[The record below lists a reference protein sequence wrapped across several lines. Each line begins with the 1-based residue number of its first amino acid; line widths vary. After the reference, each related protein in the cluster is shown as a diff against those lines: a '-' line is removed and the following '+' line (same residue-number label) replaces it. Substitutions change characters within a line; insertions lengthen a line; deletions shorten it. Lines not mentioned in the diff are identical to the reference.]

1 MEPTLLQW
9 FVDCSADW
17 AWVGQCQNDIPPEQ
31 CNMQKCPHP
40 SGFIL
45 GGKAGFISVYEETSE
60 PAEPF
65 LVVREDLYAWY
76 IYMSLLFCAREYVC
90 M

>member
-1 MEPTLLQW
+1 
-9 FVDCSADW
+9 
-17 AWVGQCQNDIPPEQ
+17 
-31 CNMQKCPHP
+31 MQKCPHP

-76 IYMSLLFCAREYVC
+76 IYMHVLLRMTSTPPMRSAVFCRVILILNVFRLKEKVY
-90 M
+90 